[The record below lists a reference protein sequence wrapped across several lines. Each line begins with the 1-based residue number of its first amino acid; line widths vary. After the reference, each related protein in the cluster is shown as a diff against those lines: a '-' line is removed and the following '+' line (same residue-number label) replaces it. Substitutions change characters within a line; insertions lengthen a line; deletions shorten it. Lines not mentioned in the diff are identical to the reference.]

1 MAGREICGAMEKSD
15 DYVAVGMLVD
25 AINACIEWADAAR
38 VAKEALAARVA
49 AEEEAKKQRKKVKE
63 EMKVEKNNCF

>member
-1 MAGREICGAMEKSD
+1 MEKSD

-49 AEEEAKKQRKKVKE
+49 AEEEAKKAAE
-63 EMKVEKNNCF
+63 EGEGGDEGGEE